1 MTEQPRYNQDLR
13 SAAEQD
19 LLSSLWQSDAHCY
32 PWDLTPDLDA
42 TYFLAL
48 EAAADLDTWEASPGQ
63 SQAFYSHLDRLWL
76 ATTTA
81 TAATTTNVFSRL
93 SERFADKVPAD
104 LLATIVERAQQV
116 FQNTVPTGRLS
127 TQFRLE
133 QLVYCVQ
140 SILPTW
146 GEEDLQVLARP
157 LAYAMRGGEHPSATD
172 RLLETVRPVE
182 WGALS
187 DIEKAR
193 LSLTIADYALSTL
206 TVMTVAEA
214 SEAQ

>member
-1 MTEQPRYNQDLR
+1 MTEQPRHNQDLR

-19 LLSSLWQSDAHCY
+19 LLSSLWQSDTYY
-32 PWDLTPDLDA
+32 PWDVTPEVGE

-63 SQAFYSHLDRLWL
+63 SQQFYRYLDQLWL
-76 ATTTA
+76 ATTAARVA
-81 TAATTTNVFSRL
+81 TPTNVFSHL
-93 SERFADKVPAD
+93 SRRFAGKIPAE
-104 LLATIVERAQQV
+104 LLATIAERAQQALQSV
-116 FQNTVPTGRLS
+116 MPTRELS
-127 TQFRLE
+127 TPSRLE

-146 GEEDLQVLARP
+146 DEEDLQVLARP
-157 LAYAMRGGEHPSATD
+157 LAYAMRGGEHSSATD

-182 WGALS
+182 WVALS

-206 TVMTVAEA
+206 TVTMVADDT
-214 SEAQ
+214 